1 MGKNRSLLWIVIL
14 ATSCVG
20 RAFAGSYAPQWMH
33 ALVSVPVPAHDEKTD
48 AVKLYSEI
56 NVSVQSE
63 DKIKRTVRVAYKIL
77 RPSGRQYGEVFVNF
91 NSHEKI
97 SNLRGWCIPAQGKDF
112 EVKEKEGAE
121 VSLPKIEGS
130 ELVSDVKAK
139 FITIPAAD
147 PGNIVGYEY
156 EAEEHPLVLQDMWEF
171 QGEVPSRESH
181 YSLQLPA
188 GWGHKSTWLNYP
200 EVKPAESGSQLQ
212 WAVSDLKAIR
222 PEEDMPPI
230 QGLAGLMVVSFF
242 SQGGSSSKSFTNW
255 QQMGQWYVD
264 LTNGRSDASP
274 EVKQKVAALTA
285 SSPTQ
290 LAKMRAIAQFV
301 QHDIRYVAIELGIGG
316 WQPHYAAEV
325 FTHRYGDCKDKATLM
340 RSMLREIGIESYHV
354 PINTERGSI
363 TPDVPAYQGFDH
375 VILAIKLP
383 DGVVDNSLT
392 ATLQH
397 PKLGRLLFFDPT
409 NELTPF
415 GQIGGYLQ
423 DNYGLLVFSD
433 GGELVKTAPSTG
445 SDEWNYANG
454 QACVGGKWNS
464 EGRCHGVSS
473 WRSRMEPAVG
483 APHRD

>member
-91 NSHEKI
+91 NSREKI

-147 PGNIVGYEY
+147 PGNIVGYED

-212 WAVSDLKAIR
+212 
-222 PEEDMPPI
+222 
-230 QGLAGLMVVSFF
+230 
-242 SQGGSSSKSFTNW
+242 
-255 QQMGQWYVD
+255 
-264 LTNGRSDASP
+264 
-274 EVKQKVAALTA
+274 
-285 SSPTQ
+285 
-290 LAKMRAIAQFV
+290 
-301 QHDIRYVAIELGIGG
+301 
-316 WQPHYAAEV
+316 
-325 FTHRYGDCKDKATLM
+325 
-340 RSMLREIGIESYHV
+340 
-354 PINTERGSI
+354 
-363 TPDVPAYQGFDH
+363 
-375 VILAIKLP
+375 
-383 DGVVDNSLT
+383 
-392 ATLQH
+392 
-397 PKLGRLLFFDPT
+397 
-409 NELTPF
+409 
-415 GQIGGYLQ
+415 
-423 DNYGLLVFSD
+423 
-433 GGELVKTAPSTG
+433 
-445 SDEWNYANG
+445 
-454 QACVGGKWNS
+454 
-464 EGRCHGVSS
+464 
-473 WRSRMEPAVG
+473 
-483 APHRD
+483 